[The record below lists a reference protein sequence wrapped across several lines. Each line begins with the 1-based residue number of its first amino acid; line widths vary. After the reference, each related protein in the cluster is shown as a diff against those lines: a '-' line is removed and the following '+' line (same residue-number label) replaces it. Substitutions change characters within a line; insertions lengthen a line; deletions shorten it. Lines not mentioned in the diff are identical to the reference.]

1 MLKKKEPTSYKEM
14 YLAKI
19 KIENYKGIELVETEF
34 DPKLNIIIGENGCGK
49 SAIID
54 AIRLLYNVGEP
65 IREISI
71 STDDFHQKIIDNGV
85 EKVVQKSTLI
95 TITYIFK
102 GLSTAQKGA
111 FYEYMVI
118 DPNKIEEDYAKISI
132 SYEDKDGKYPYF
144 LYNTGNIDG
153 QKADYKTFELF
164 QHYYLGALRDSTRD
178 LLSTRNNI
186 LGKVIRRF
194 VKRENSETEI
204 EQIIK
209 NANSQL
215 LAREEVRNTRD
226 GVNTNLE
233 NIFKIVIDN
242 KIGLRIEDAKTEYI
256 VNAIKP
262 YLPHNR
268 TTLIDEGFHLWQ
280 NSLGLNN
287 LIYIAVVLGDIK
299 EQIKDNGLPHFA
311 LLIEEPESHLH
322 PQLQLSLYN
331 FLNNANATENSQ
343 LFITT
348 HSPTLTSKVP
358 LKNLILLECGK
369 ATKLDKQFQNREPEK
384 IIEDTTNNTELL
396 DTDFENRMKKLQRYI
411 DVTKSQLLFAKSIL
425 FIEGISEE
433 LLVSAFTQL
442 KDYKLEDYR
451 TEIVNVS
458 GTSFYPF
465 LYLFNNSNSLIRIN
479 KPISV
484 ITDDDRF
491 TDSKKSDYSF
501 KKLID
506 DTSILDFLDDS
517 IQKGNAVTRI
527 KNLNSVKN
535 GANNIKIFESFK
547 TLEYEVALHNVNND
561 RRNFKD
567 NFLVQF
573 IDSIE
578 NEKIN
583 KIIAYM
589 STFPSDI
596 MTIEE
601 HRKVSILLWK
611 SLPTKAEFAQD
622 FSIHL
627 LENLEDA
634 KISFK
639 VPTYILN
646 AFNHLKN
653 GL

>member
-1 MLKKKEPTSYKEM
+1 M

-19 KIENYKGIELVETEF
+19 KIENYKGIELVETDF

-54 AIRLLYNVGEP
+54 AIRLLYNIGEP
-65 IREISI
+65 IRELSV
-71 STDDFHQKIIDNGV
+71 STDDFHQKIIENAGS
-85 EKVVQKSTLI
+85 KVIQKSALI
-95 TITYIFK
+95 TITYVFK

-144 LYNTGNIDG
+144 SYNTGNIDG

-178 LLSTRNNI
+178 LLSTKNNI

-194 VKRENSETEI
+194 VKRENSEADI

-209 NANSQL
+209 DANSQL
-215 LAREEVRNTRD
+215 LARDEVKNTRD

-233 NIFKIVIDN
+233 NIFKKVIDN
-242 KIGLRIEDAKTEYI
+242 KIGLRIEEAKTEYI

-262 YLPHNR
+262 YLPHDR
-268 TTLIDEGFHLWQ
+268 IKLVDEGFHLWQ

-358 LKNLILLECGK
+358 LKNLILLDRGR

-384 IIEDTTNNTELL
+384 IIEDTTKNKELL
-396 DTDFENRMKKLQRYI
+396 NSDFENRMKKLQRYI

-433 LLVSAFTQL
+433 LLVSAFTL
-442 KDYKLEDYR
+442 LEDYKLEDYR

-465 LYLFNNSNSLIRIN
+465 LYLFNNSNQLERID

-484 ITDDDRF
+484 VTDDDRF

-501 KKLID
+501 DKLIND
-506 DTSILDFLDDS
+506 SLLLDSLDDS
-517 IQKGNAVTRI
+517 IQKGNAVSRI
-527 KNLNSVKN
+527 KNLISVKN
-535 GANNIKIFESFK
+535 NADNIKIFDSFK
-547 TLEYEVALHNVNND
+547 TLEYEVALHNVNKA
-561 RRNFKD
+561 RKTFKD
-567 NFLVQF
+567 NFLVKY

-578 NEKIN
+578 NDKIN
-583 KIIAYM
+583 QINTYI
-589 STFPSDI
+589 SNFPNDI
-596 MTIEE
+596 MADEE
-601 HRKVSILLWK
+601 IRKVAILLWK
-611 SLPTKAEFAQD
+611 TFPTKAEFAQD

-627 LENLEDA
+627 LENLAEA
-634 KISFK
+634 KLSFK
-639 VPTYILN
+639 VPQYILN
-646 AFNHLKN
+646 ALNHLKN

>member
-1 MLKKKEPTSYKEM
+1 M

-19 KIENYKGIELVETEF
+19 KIENYKGIELVETDF

-54 AIRLLYNVGEP
+54 AIRLLYNIGEP
-65 IREISI
+65 IRELSV
-71 STDDFHQKIIDNGV
+71 STDDFHQKIIDNAGS
-85 EKVVQKSTLI
+85 KVTHKSALI
-95 TITYIFK
+95 TITYVFK

-132 SYEDKDGKYPYF
+132 SYEDKDGRYPYF
-144 LYNTGNIDG
+144 SYNTGNIDG

-178 LLSTRNNI
+178 LLSTKNNI

-194 VKRENSETEI
+194 VKRENSEADI

-209 NANSQL
+209 DANSQL
-215 LAREEVRNTRD
+215 LARDEVKNTRD

-233 NIFKIVIDN
+233 NIFKKVIDN
-242 KIGLRIEDAKTEYI
+242 KIGLRIEEAKTEYI

-262 YLPHNR
+262 YLPHDR
-268 TTLIDEGFHLWQ
+268 ITLVDEGFHLWQ

-358 LKNLILLECGK
+358 LKNLILLDRGR
-369 ATKLDKQFQNREPEK
+369 ATRLDKQFQNREPEK
-384 IIEDTTNNTELL
+384 IIEDTTKNKELL
-396 DTDFENRMKKLQRYI
+396 NSDFENRMKKLQRYI

-433 LLVSAFTQL
+433 LLVSAFTL
-442 KDYKLEDYR
+442 LEDYKLEDYR

-465 LYLFNNSNSLIRIN
+465 LYLFNNSHQLERID

-484 ITDDDRF
+484 VTDDDRF

-501 KKLID
+501 DKLIND
-506 DTSILDFLDDS
+506 SLLLDSLDDS
-517 IQKGNAVTRI
+517 IQKGNAVSRI

-535 GANNIKIFESFK
+535 NADNIKIFESFK
-547 TLEYEVALHNVNND
+547 TLEYEVALHNINKD
-561 RRNFKD
+561 RKTFKD
-567 NFLVQF
+567 NFLVKY

-578 NEKIN
+578 NDKIN
-583 KIIAYM
+583 QINTYISNFPNDIMADEEIRKVATLLSNYKSNKFNWLQVWVSTIVPAEFVTNCKI
-589 STFPSDI
+589 STFSNTLTLRI
-596 MTIEE
+596 C
-601 HRKVSILLWK
+601 RKV
-611 SLPTKAEFAQD
+611 
-622 FSIHL
+622 
-627 LENLEDA
+627 
-634 KISFK
+634 
-639 VPTYILN
+639 
-646 AFNHLKN
+646 
-653 GL
+653 

>member
-1 MLKKKEPTSYKEM
+1 M

-49 SAIID
+49 SAVID

-65 IREISI
+65 IRELSV
-71 STDDFHQKIIDNGV
+71 SSDDFHKKEVDNAGTKII
-85 EKVVQKSTLI
+85 QKATLI
-95 TITYIFK
+95 TITYTFK
-102 GLSTAQKGA
+102 GLSTSQKGA

-118 DPNKIEEDYAKISI
+118 SPTEKEEDYAKVSI
-132 SYEDKDGKYPYF
+132 SYEEKGGKYPCF
-144 LYNTGNIDG
+144 SYNTGSING

-178 LLSTRNNI
+178 LLSTRNSI

-194 VKRENSETEI
+194 VKRENSEEDI
-204 EQIIK
+204 EKIIK
-209 NANSQL
+209 DANSKL
-215 LAREEVRNTRD
+215 LSRDEVKNTRD

-233 NIFKIVIDN
+233 NIFKKVIDN

-262 YLPHNR
+262 YLPHDR
-268 TTLIDEGFHLWQ
+268 TTLIDDGFHLWQ
-280 NSLGLNN
+280 NSLGFNN

-358 LKNLILLECGK
+358 LKNLILLDYGK
-369 ATKLDKQFQNREPEK
+369 AIKLDKQFQNRESEK
-384 IIEDTTNNTELL
+384 IIEDTTKQKELL
-396 DTDFENRMKKLQRYI
+396 AADFGTRMKKLQRYI

-442 KDYKLEDYR
+442 EDYRLEDYR
-451 TEIVNVS
+451 TEIVNVR

-465 LYLFNNSNSLIRIN
+465 LYLFNNKNPRERIN
-479 KPISV
+479 KQISV

-501 KKLID
+501 DKLID
-506 DTSILDFLDDS
+506 DNSILDFLYDS
-517 IQKGNAVTRI
+517 IQNGHAVSRI

-535 GANNIKIFESFK
+535 CANNIEIFKSFK

-561 RRNFKD
+561 RRKFNES
-567 NFLVQF
+567 FLVQY
-573 IDSIE
+573 INSI
-578 NEKIN
+578 NNDKIT

-589 STFPSDI
+589 TTFTNDI
-596 MTIEE
+596 ITDEE
-601 HRKVSILLWK
+601 RSKVAILLWK
-611 SLPTKAEFAQD
+611 SFPAKAEFAQD

-634 KISFK
+634 KASFK
-639 VPTYILN
+639 VPEYILR
-646 AFNHLKN
+646 AFNHLKK

>member
-1 MLKKKEPTSYKEM
+1 M

-19 KIENYKGIELVETEF
+19 KIENYKGLELIETDF

-65 IREISI
+65 IRELSV
-71 STDDFHQKIIDNGV
+71 STDDFHQKIIDNAGS
-85 EKVVQKSTLI
+85 KVTQKSVLI

-118 DPNKIEEDYAKISI
+118 DPNKLEEDYAKISI

-144 LYNTGNIDG
+144 SYNTGNIDG

-178 LLSTRNNI
+178 LLSTKNNI

-194 VKRENSETEI
+194 VKRENSEADI

-209 NANSQL
+209 DANFQL
-215 LAREEVRNTRD
+215 LARDEVKNTRD

-233 NIFKIVIDN
+233 NIFKKVIDN
-242 KIGLRIEDAKTEYI
+242 KIGLRIEEAKTEYI

-262 YLPHNR
+262 YLPHDR

-358 LKNLILLECGK
+358 LKNLILLDSGK

-384 IIEDTTNNTELL
+384 IIEDTTKNKELL
-396 DTDFENRMKKLQRYI
+396 NSDFENRMKKLQRYI

-433 LLVSAFTQL
+433 LLVSAFTL
-442 KDYKLEDYR
+442 LEDYKLEDYR

-465 LYLFNNSNSLIRIN
+465 LYLFNNTNQVDRID

-501 KKLID
+501 DKLIKD
-506 DTSILDFLDDS
+506 SLLLDSLDDS
-517 IQKGNAVTRI
+517 IQKGNAVSRI

-535 GANNIKIFESFK
+535 NADNIKIFESFK
-547 TLEYEVALHNVNND
+547 TLEYEVALHNVNKD
-561 RRNFKD
+561 RKAFKD
-567 NFLVQF
+567 NFLVKY

-578 NEKIN
+578 NDKIN
-583 KIIAYM
+583 QIIAYL
-589 STFPSDI
+589 SNFPDDI
-596 MTIEE
+596 MADEE
-601 HRKVSILLWK
+601 IRKVAILLWK
-611 SLPTKAEFAQD
+611 TFPTKAEFAQD

-627 LENLEDA
+627 LENLAEA
-634 KISFK
+634 KLSFN
-639 VPTYILN
+639 VPPYILN
-646 AFNHLKN
+646 ALNHLKN

>member
-1 MLKKKEPTSYKEM
+1 M
-14 YLAKI
+14 YLANI
-19 KIENYKGIELVETEF
+19 RIENYKGIELIETEF

-54 AIRLLYNVGEP
+54 AIRLLYNIGEP
-65 IREISI
+65 IREISV
-71 STDDFHQKIIDNGV
+71 SFDDFHQKIIDNAGI
-85 EKVVQKSTLI
+85 KAIQKSTLV

-102 GLSTAQKGA
+102 GLSTPQKGA

-132 SYEDKDGKYPYF
+132 SYEDKDDGKYPYF
-144 LYNTGNIDG
+144 SYNTGNIDG

-164 QHYYLGALRDSTRD
+164 QHYYLGALRDSTKD

-194 VKRENSETEI
+194 VKREGSEADI

-209 NANSQL
+209 DANTQL
-215 LAREEVRNTRD
+215 LGRDEVKNTRD

-233 NIFKIVIDN
+233 NIFKKVIDN
-242 KIGLRIEDAKTEYI
+242 KIGLRIEDARTEYI

-268 TTLIDEGFHLWQ
+268 ITLIDEGFHLWQ

-358 LKNLILLECGK
+358 LKNLILIDCGK
-369 ATKLDKQFQNREPEK
+369 ATKLDLQFQNRESEK
-384 IIEDTTNNTELL
+384 IIEDTTKNKELL
-396 DTDFENRMKKLQRYI
+396 DADFAIRMKKLQRYI

-433 LLVSAFTQL
+433 LLVSSFTHL
-442 KDYKLEDYR
+442 EDYKLEDYR

-465 LYLFNNSNSLIRIN
+465 LYLFNNSNSVERIN

-491 TDSKKSDYSF
+491 TDSKKSEYSF
-501 KKLID
+501 EKLIAD
-506 DTSILDFLDDS
+506 NSVLDTLDESIK
-517 IQKGNAVTRI
+517 KGNAVSRI

-535 GANNIKIFESFK
+535 SADNIKIFESFK
-547 TLEYEVALHNVNND
+547 TLEYEIALHNIKSD

-567 NFLVQF
+567 NFLVQY
-573 IDSIE
+573 IDLID
-578 NEKIN
+578 NDKTKKITT
-583 KIIAYM
+583 YM
-589 STFPSDI
+589 SAFPNDV
-596 MTIEE
+596 MTEE
-601 HRKVSILLWK
+601 EKRKVAILLWK
-611 SLPTKAEFAQD
+611 SFPTKAEFAQD

-627 LENLEDA
+627 LENLDEA
-634 KISFK
+634 KESFK

-646 AFNHLKN
+646 ALNHLKN

>member
-1 MLKKKEPTSYKEM
+1 M
-14 YLAKI
+14 YLANI
-19 KIENYKGIELVETEF
+19 KIENYKGIELIETEF

-54 AIRLLYNVGEP
+54 AIRLLYNIGEP
-65 IREISI
+65 IRELSV
-71 STDDFHQKIIDNGV
+71 SSDDFYQKIIDNGGN
-85 EKVVQKSTLI
+85 KIIQKSIII

-102 GLSTAQKGA
+102 GLSTSQKGA
-111 FYEYMVI
+111 FYEYMVT

-132 SYEDKDGKYPYF
+132 SYEDKEGKYPNF
-144 LYNTGNIDG
+144 SYNTGNIDG

-164 QHYYLGALRDSTRD
+164 QHYYLGALRDSTKD

-194 VKRENSETEI
+194 VKREKSEADI

-209 NANSQL
+209 DANSKL
-215 LAREEVRNTRD
+215 LARDEVKDTRD

-233 NIFKIVIDN
+233 NIFKKVIDN
-242 KIGLRIEDAKTEYI
+242 KIGLRIEEAKTEYI

-268 TTLIDEGFHLWQ
+268 TSLIDEGFHLWQ

-299 EQIKDNGLPHFA
+299 EQIIDNGLPHFA

-331 FLNNANATENSQ
+331 FLNNANASENSQ

-358 LKNLILLECGK
+358 LKNLILLDCGK
-369 ATKLDKQFQNREPEK
+369 VTKLNKQFQNRESEK
-384 IIEDTTNNTELL
+384 IIEDTTNKKELL
-396 DTDFENRMKKLQRYI
+396 DADFENRMKKLQRYI

-433 LLVSAFTQL
+433 LLVSTFTHL
-442 KDYKLEDYR
+442 EDYKLEDYR
-451 TEIVNVS
+451 TEIVNVG

-465 LYLFNNSNSLIRIN
+465 LYLFNNFNPLERIN
-479 KPISV
+479 KPISI

-491 TDSKKSDYSF
+491 TDSKKSDYSYD
-501 KKLID
+501 KLIND
-506 DTSILDFLDDS
+506 NSVLDQLDDS
-517 IQKGNAVTRI
+517 IQKGNPVTRI

-535 GANNIKIFESFK
+535 NADNIKIFESFK
-547 TLEYEVALHNVNND
+547 TLEYEVALHNVNKD
-561 RRNFKD
+561 RKTFKD
-567 NFLVQF
+567 NFLVKY
-573 IDSIE
+573 IASIE
-578 NEKIN
+578 NDKIK

-589 STFPSDI
+589 STFPNDT
-596 MTIEE
+596 MTDEE
-601 HRKVSILLWK
+601 IRKVAILLWK
-611 SLPTKAEFAQD
+611 SFPTKAEFAQD

-627 LENLEDA
+627 LDNLSEA
-634 KISFK
+634 KVSFK

-646 AFNHLKN
+646 ALNHLKN

>member
-1 MLKKKEPTSYKEM
+1 M
-14 YLAKI
+14 YLASI
-19 KIENYKGIELVETEF
+19 KIENYKGIELIETEF
-34 DPKLNIIIGENGCGK
+34 DSKLNIIIGENGCGK
-49 SAIID
+49 SAMID
-54 AIRLLYNVGEP
+54 AIRILYNIGEP
-65 IREISI
+65 IKEISV
-71 STDDFHQKIIDNGV
+71 SFDDFHQKILEVSGDKTI
-85 EKVVQKSTLI
+85 QKSTLV

-132 SYEDKDGKYPYF
+132 SYEDKDDGKYPYF
-144 LYNTGNIDG
+144 SYNTGNIDG

-164 QHYYLGALRDSTRD
+164 QHYYLGALRDSTKD

-194 VKRENSETEI
+194 VKREGSEADI

-209 NANSQL
+209 DANTQL
-215 LAREEVRNTRD
+215 LGRDEVKNTRD

-233 NIFKIVIDN
+233 NIFKKVIDN
-242 KIGLRIEDAKTEYI
+242 KIGLRIEEAKTEYI

-268 TTLIDEGFHLWQ
+268 TTLINEGFHLWQ

-331 FLNNANATENSQ
+331 FLNNANATKNSQ

-358 LKNLILLECGK
+358 LKNLILLDSGK
-369 ATKLDKQFQNREPEK
+369 ATKLDKKFQNRESEK
-384 IIEDTTNNTELL
+384 IIENTTENKELL
-396 DTDFENRMKKLQRYI
+396 DADFENRMKKLQRYL

-425 FIEGISEE
+425 LIEGISEE
-433 LLVSAFTQL
+433 LLISAFTQL
-442 KDYKLEDYR
+442 EDYKLEDYR
-451 TEIVNVS
+451 IEIVNVS

-465 LYLFNNSNSLIRIN
+465 LYLFNNSNHIERIN

-491 TDSKKSDYSF
+491 TDSKKSEYSF
-501 KKLID
+501 EKLVAD
-506 DTSILDFLDDS
+506 NSVLDTLDDS
-517 IQKGNAVTRI
+517 IQKGNIASRI
-527 KNLNSVKN
+527 HNLNSVKN
-535 GANNIKIFESFK
+535 NANNIEIFKSFK
-547 TLEYEVALHNVNND
+547 TLEYEIALYNIDND
-561 RRNFKD
+561 RRKFKD
-567 NFLVQF
+567 NFLVKY
-573 IDSIE
+573 IDTIY
-578 NEKIN
+578 NDKIT
-583 KIIAYM
+583 KIITYI
-589 STFPSDI
+589 STFPNDM
-596 MTIEE
+596 MTDEE
-601 HRKVSILLWK
+601 RRKVAILLWK
-611 SLPTKAEFAQD
+611 SFPTKAEFAQD

-627 LENLEDA
+627 LENFEEA
-634 KISFK
+634 KKAFN
-639 VPTYILN
+639 VPPYILN
-646 AFNHLKN
+646 ALNHLKS

>member
-1 MLKKKEPTSYKEM
+1 M
-14 YLAKI
+14 YLASI
-19 KIENYKGIELVETEF
+19 KIENYKGIELIETEF

-54 AIRLLYNVGEP
+54 AIRILYNIGEP
-65 IREISI
+65 IREISV
-71 STDDFHQKIIDNGV
+71 SFDDFHQKIIDNAGI
-85 EKVVQKSTLI
+85 KVIQKSTLV

-102 GLSTAQKGA
+102 GLSTPQKGA

-118 DPNKIEEDYAKISI
+118 DPSKIEEDYAKISI
-132 SYEDKDGKYPYF
+132 SYEDKDDGKYPYF
-144 LYNTGNIDG
+144 SYNTGNIDG

-194 VKRENSETEI
+194 VKRKGSEADI

-209 NANSQL
+209 DANIQL
-215 LAREEVRNTRD
+215 LGRDEVKNTRD

-233 NIFKIVIDN
+233 NIFKKVIDN
-242 KIGLRIEDAKTEYI
+242 KIGLRIEEARTEYI

-268 TTLIDEGFHLWQ
+268 NTLIDEGFHLWQ

-299 EQIKDNGLPHFA
+299 EQIEDNGLPHFA

-358 LKNLILLECGK
+358 LKNLILIDCGK
-369 ATKLDKQFQNREPEK
+369 ATKLDKQFKNRESEK
-384 IIEDTTNNTELL
+384 IVEDTTKNKELL
-396 DTDFENRMKKLQRYI
+396 DADFENRMKKLQRYI

-442 KDYKLEDYR
+442 EDYKLEDYR

-465 LYLFNNSNSLIRIN
+465 LYLFNNSNPIERIN

-491 TDSKKSDYSF
+491 TDSKKSEYSF
-501 KKLID
+501 DRLID
-506 DTSILDFLDDS
+506 DNLVLDALDNS
-517 IQKGNAVTRI
+517 IQKGNAVSRI

-535 GANNIKIFESFK
+535 NADNIKIFESFK
-547 TLEYEVALHNVNND
+547 TLEYEIALHNVNSD
-561 RRNFKD
+561 RKKIKD
-567 NFLVQF
+567 NFLVKYIES
-573 IDSIE
+573 ID
-578 NEKIN
+578 NDKIA

-589 STFPSDI
+589 ATFSNDLI
-596 MTIEE
+596 TDDER
-601 HRKVSILLWK
+601 RKVAILLWK
-611 SLPTKAEFAQD
+611 SFPTKAEFAQD

-627 LENLEDA
+627 LENIDDA
-634 KISFK
+634 KVSFK

-646 AFNHLKN
+646 ALNHLKN

>member
-1 MLKKKEPTSYKEM
+1 M
-14 YLAKI
+14 YLANI
-19 KIENYKGIELVETEF
+19 RIENYKGIELIETEF

-54 AIRLLYNVGEP
+54 AIRLLYNIGEP
-65 IREISI
+65 IREISV
-71 STDDFHQKIIDNGV
+71 SFDDFHQKIIDNAGI
-85 EKVVQKSTLI
+85 KAIQKSTLV

-102 GLSTAQKGA
+102 GLSTPQKGA

-132 SYEDKDGKYPYF
+132 SYEDKDDGKYPYF
-144 LYNTGNIDG
+144 SYNTGNIDG

-164 QHYYLGALRDSTRD
+164 QHYYLGALRDSTKD

-194 VKRENSETEI
+194 VKREGSEADI

-209 NANSQL
+209 DANTQL
-215 LAREEVRNTRD
+215 LGRDEVKNTRD

-233 NIFKIVIDN
+233 NIFKKVIDN
-242 KIGLRIEDAKTEYI
+242 KIGLRIEEARTEYI

-268 TTLIDEGFHLWQ
+268 ITLIDEGFHLWQ

-358 LKNLILLECGK
+358 LRNLILIDCGK
-369 ATKLDKQFQNREPEK
+369 ATKLDKQFQNRESEK
-384 IIEDTTNNTELL
+384 IIEDTNKNKELL
-396 DTDFENRMKKLQRYI
+396 DADFENRMKKLQRYI

-433 LLVSAFTQL
+433 LLVSSFTHL
-442 KDYKLEDYR
+442 EDYKLEGYR

-465 LYLFNNSNSLIRIN
+465 LYLFNNSNPVERIN

-491 TDSKKSDYSF
+491 TDSKKSEYSF
-501 KKLID
+501 EKLIAD
-506 DTSILDFLDDS
+506 NSVLDTLDDS
-517 IQKGNAVTRI
+517 IQKGNAVSRI

-535 GANNIKIFESFK
+535 SADNIKIFESFK
-547 TLEYEVALHNVNND
+547 TLEYEIALHNVKSD

-567 NFLVQF
+567 NFLVQY
-573 IDSIE
+573 IDSID
-578 NEKIN
+578 NDKTN
-583 KIIAYM
+583 KITTYM
-589 STFPSDI
+589 STFPNDV
-596 MTIEE
+596 MTEE
-601 HRKVSILLWK
+601 EKRKVAILLWK
-611 SLPTKAEFAQD
+611 SFPTKAEFAQD

-627 LENLEDA
+627 LENLDEA
-634 KISFK
+634 KVSFK

-646 AFNHLKN
+646 ALNHLKN

>member
-1 MLKKKEPTSYKEM
+1 M

-19 KIENYKGIELVETEF
+19 KVENYKGIELIETEF

-54 AIRLLYNVGEP
+54 AIRLLYNIGEP
-65 IREISI
+65 IREISV
-71 STDDFHQKIIDNGV
+71 SFDDFHQKITNTIGNRTI
-85 EKVVQKSTLI
+85 QKSTLV
-95 TITYIFK
+95 TITYVFK

-118 DPNKIEEDYAKISI
+118 DPHKIEDDYAKISI
-132 SYEDKDGKYPYF
+132 SYEDKGDGKYPHF
-144 LYNTGNIDG
+144 SYNTGNIDG

-186 LGKVIRRF
+186 LGKVIKRF
-194 VKRENSETEI
+194 VKREKSEADI

-209 NANSQL
+209 DANSQL
-215 LAREEVRNTRD
+215 LAREEVKNTRD

-233 NIFKIVIDN
+233 NIFKKVIDN
-242 KIGLRIEDAKTEYI
+242 KIGVRIEDAKTEYI

-262 YLPHNR
+262 YLPHDR
-268 TTLIDEGFHLWQ
+268 TNLVDEGFHLWQ

-287 LIYIAVVLGDIK
+287 LIYIAVVLGDIT

-331 FLNNANATENSQ
+331 FLNNANSTDNSQ

-358 LKNLILLECGK
+358 LKNLILLDSGR
-369 ATKLDKQFQNREPEK
+369 ATKLDKQFQNRESEK
-384 IIEDTTNNTELL
+384 IIEDTTKNKELV
-396 DTDFENRMKKLQRYI
+396 DSDFEIRMKKLQRYI

-442 KDYKLEDYR
+442 EDYKLEDYR
-451 TEIVNVS
+451 TEIVNVG

-465 LYLFNNSNSLIRIN
+465 LYLFNNSNPLERIN

-501 KKLID
+501 DKLIND
-506 DTSILDFLDDS
+506 NSIIDTLYDS
-517 IQKGNAVTRI
+517 IQQGKAGSRI

-535 GANNIKIFESFK
+535 SVDNIKIFESFK
-547 TLEYEVALHNVNND
+547 TLEYEVALHNVNVD
-561 RRNFKD
+561 RRNFKE
-567 NFLVQF
+567 NFLVKY
-573 IDSIE
+573 ISSIE
-578 NEKIN
+578 IDKIN
-583 KIIAYM
+583 KTINYM
-589 STFPSDI
+589 ATFPQDI
-596 MTIEE
+596 MTEE
-601 HRKVSILLWK
+601 ERRKTAILLWK
-611 SLPTKAEFAQD
+611 SFPKKAEFAQD
-622 FSIHL
+622 FSIHM
-627 LENLEDA
+627 LENLDEA
-634 KISFK
+634 KVSFM

-646 AFNHLKN
+646 ALNHLKN
-653 GL
+653 EL

>member
-1 MLKKKEPTSYKEM
+1 MH
-14 YLAKI
+14 LAYI
-19 KIENYKGIELVETEF
+19 KIENYKGIEVVETAF

-54 AIRLLYNVGEP
+54 AIRLLYNIGEP
-65 IREISI
+65 IRELSV
-71 STDDFHQKIIDNGV
+71 SFDDFHQKSIGNGGS
-85 EKVVQKSTLI
+85 KVIQKSALI

-118 DPNKIEEDYAKISI
+118 NPNKIEEDYAKIII
-132 SYEDKDGKYPYF
+132 SYEDKDGKYPHF
-144 LYNTGNIDG
+144 TYNTGNIDG

-164 QHYYLGALRDSTRD
+164 QHYYLGALRDSTKD

-194 VKRENSETEI
+194 VKRENSESQI

-209 NANSQL
+209 DANTQL
-215 LAREEVRNTRD
+215 LDRDEVKNTRD

-233 NIFKIVIDN
+233 SIFKKVIDN
-242 KIGLRIEDAKTEYI
+242 KIGVRIEEAKTEYI

-262 YLPHNR
+262 YLPHDR
-268 TTLIDEGFHLWQ
+268 TTLVDEGFHLWQ

-358 LKNLILLECGK
+358 LKNLILLDCGK
-369 ATKLDKQFQNREPEK
+369 ATKLDEQFQNRESEK
-384 IIEDTTNNTELL
+384 IIEDTTKSRELL
-396 DTDFENRMKKLQRYI
+396 DADFVNSMKKLQRYI

-433 LLVSAFTQL
+433 LLISAFTL
-442 KDYKLEDYR
+442 LDDYKLEDYR
-451 TEIVNVS
+451 TEIVNVK

-465 LYLFNNSNSLIRIN
+465 LYLFNHSNISKRIN
-479 KPISV
+479 KPISI

-491 TDSKKSDYSF
+491 TESKKTEYSF
-501 KKLID
+501 NNLVS
-506 DTSILDFLDDS
+506 DTKVLDSLDDC
-517 IQKGNAVTRI
+517 IQKGKAVSRI

-535 GANNIKIFESFK
+535 NADNIKVFESFK
-547 TLEYEVALHNVNND
+547 TLEYEIALHNVSND
-561 RRNFKD
+561 RRIFKD
-567 NFLVQF
+567 NFLVKYLD
-573 IDSIE
+573 IVESD
-578 NEKIN
+578 KVN
-583 KIIAYM
+583 KIVAYM
-589 STFPSDI
+589 STFPNDLMSD
-596 MTIEE
+596 EQR
-601 HRKVSILLWK
+601 RKVAILLWK
-611 SLPTKAEFAQD
+611 VLPAKAEFAQD

-627 LENLEDA
+627 LDNLEDA
-634 KISFK
+634 KASFI
-639 VPTYILN
+639 VPKYILN
-646 AFNHLKN
+646 ALTHLKN